1 MAETRDN
8 KAYIRS
14 RSRVI
19 HSDPLMNAFDFQ
31 KLETGGL
38 YLGKKRE
45 NDLKIYSLEE
55 LRRDLGFDLVPWDGM

>member
-1 MAETRDN
+1 
-8 KAYIRS
+8 
-14 RSRVI
+14 
-19 HSDPLMNAFDFQ
+19 MNAFDFQ